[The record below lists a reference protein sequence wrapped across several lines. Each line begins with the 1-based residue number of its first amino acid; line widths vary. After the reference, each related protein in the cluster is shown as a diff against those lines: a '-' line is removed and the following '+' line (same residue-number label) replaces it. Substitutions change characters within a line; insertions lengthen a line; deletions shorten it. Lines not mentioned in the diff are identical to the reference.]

1 MNDSISLYDLGVRNL
16 HRSHGWDW
24 IHAPGRSL
32 KQFRNFESF
41 FYHYKTKNVYK
52 RILFQEAAK
61 CPPVEYVYDM
71 DLELSDGESVNEIV
85 EVDYEYRYDTNVRLR
100 VQI

>member
-1 MNDSISLYDLGVRNL
+1 MNSVKPYNLSLKYQRFTPLQIYRNVNDSISLYDLGVRNL

-41 FYHYKTKNVYK
+41 
-52 RILFQEAAK
+52 
-61 CPPVEYVYDM
+61 
-71 DLELSDGESVNEIV
+71 LS
-85 EVDYEYRYDTNVRLR
+85 L
-100 VQI
+100 